1 MREEILRVQHLTYEY
16 EPGHPAIE
24 DISLSIGKGEKVAV
38 MGANGAGKS
47 TFFLN
52 LNGVLQAEK
61 GEIFYQGRQIGRKD
75 LRNLRRHV
83 GFVFQDADN
92 QMIASTVEAEVAFG
106 PVNLKLSRQEVKERI
121 DQALDYMNLQSYRK
135 RPPHDLSG
143 GEKKR
148 VSIADILAMKTD
160 IILFDEP
167 AAALD
172 PFSAEMLE
180 QVLSDLSKEG
190 KTLLISTHDVDFAY
204 RWAER
209 VLVFDQG
216 KLAADGKTLEIFLQE
231 QVLQQAHLKKPEML
245 KIYEILLERGMVYEQ
260 SYPRYAGELANCLGG
275 TVYGE

>member
-16 EPGHPAIE
+16 EPGRPAIE

-83 GFVFQDADN
+83 GFVFQNADN

-216 KLAADGKTLEIFLQE
+216 KLAADGKTLEIFLQD

>member
-1 MREEILRVQHLTYEY
+1 
-16 EPGHPAIE
+16 
-24 DISLSIGKGEKVAV
+24 
-38 MGANGAGKS
+38 
-47 TFFLN
+47 
-52 LNGVLQAEK
+52 
-61 GEIFYQGRQIGRKD
+61 
-75 LRNLRRHV
+75 
-83 GFVFQDADN
+83 
-92 QMIASTVEAEVAFG
+92 
-106 PVNLKLSRQEVKERI
+106 
-121 DQALDYMNLQSYRK
+121 
-135 RPPHDLSG
+135 
-143 GEKKR
+143 
-148 VSIADILAMKTD
+148 MKTD

-216 KLAADGKTLEIFLQE
+216 KLAADGKTLEIFLQD